1 MNNPSTPRFLAHA
14 QPQVTHYFHYFF
26 WKDYWVSENTII
38 LSFSRNSKCIL
49 FSIFPRIR
57 FFFCE
62 TIPHHFSQVLSFEF
76 LSKDYKRLSVASF
89 ITYEN
94 IPQYWKS
101 VTT

>member
-1 MNNPSTPRFLAHA
+1 MNNPITPRFLAHA

-38 LSFSRNSKCIL
+38 LPFSPNSKCIL

-57 FFFCE
+57 FFFCQ